1 MSNKLIVILVVL
13 AIAGVGGGYYAYNE
27 YNRTN
32 VDIAELE
39 ATSKV
44 TSDEVYSVFSTDTAK
59 ANREYLG
66 KVLEVSGMVE
76 SAEATSDTTT
86 MVILAAEGS
95 MGGGVQAS
103 LKAGQDA
110 TKAPVGAAVHLK
122 CRCTGVDDLFGS
134 VVMMDC
140 LILQ

>member
-1 MSNKLIVILVVL
+1 VVL
-13 AIAGVGGGYYAYNE
+13 AIAGAGGGYYAYNE
-27 YNRTN
+27 YTRTN
-32 VDIAELE
+32 VDIGDLE
-39 ATSKV
+39 ATAKV
-44 TSDEVYSVFSTDTAK
+44 TSDEVYTVFSTDTAK
-59 ANREYLG
+59 ANKDYLG
-66 KVLEVSGMVE
+66 RVLEVSGTVE

-86 MVILAAEGS
+86 LVILAAEGS

-110 TKAPVGAAVHLK
+110 TKASVGAAVRLK